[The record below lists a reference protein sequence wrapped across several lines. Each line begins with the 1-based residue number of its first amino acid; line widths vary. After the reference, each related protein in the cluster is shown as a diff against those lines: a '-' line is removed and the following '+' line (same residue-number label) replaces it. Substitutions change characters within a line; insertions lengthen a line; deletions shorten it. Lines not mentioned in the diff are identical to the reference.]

1 MNKTL
6 LTVGGFLLFTFGFLS
21 LVLSMIGVQLAFLA
35 WLDKIGALFAFIIRI
50 LMVLAGIILVA
61 LAQTDWARERAESR

>member
-6 LTVGGFLLFTFGFLS
+6 LTVAGFFLFTFGFLS

>member
-6 LTVGGFLLFTFGFLS
+6 LTVAGFLLFTFGFLS

-61 LAQTDWARERAESR
+61 LAQTNWARERAESR

>member
-6 LTVGGFLLFTFGFLS
+6 LTVAGFLLFTFGFLS

-35 WLDKIGALFAFIIRI
+35 WLDKLGALFAFVTRII
-50 LMVLAGIILVA
+50 MVLAGVLLVA
-61 LAQTDWARERAESR
+61 LAQTDWARERSESR

>member
-6 LTVGGFLLFTFGFLS
+6 LTVAGFFLFTFGFLS

-35 WLDKIGALFAFIIRI
+35 WLDKIGALFAFVIRI

>member
-1 MNKTL
+1 
-6 LTVGGFLLFTFGFLS
+6 
-21 LVLSMIGVQLAFLA
+21 MIGVQLAFLA

-61 LAQTDWARERAESR
+61 LAQTNWARERAESR